1 MLNGA
6 AGGKFGMGVVPVSAL
21 GIDRYRIR
29 YFYMGIITLT
39 TDLGYKDFYQAALKG
54 SLVRHYPD
62 VRIIDISHEIPSF
75 DIQHAA
81 FVIKNAY
88 PHFPDN
94 TVHLIGIDS
103 VFSQNTRYIAIRY
116 KKHYFVGA
124 DNGIFSLIIGGQ
136 PEEAVEINLI
146 QDLKYLHFPLT
157 DIFAKAASHLAKG
170 GKLKEIGDPID
181 GIVERTIIQPVVEKD
196 NLRGVVVF
204 VDSFGNVVSN
214 ISKDL
219 FNKTQRNRDFVLTFR
234 RNETIRQMSW
244 HYNEVPEGE
253 KLCLFGISNYL
264 EIAINKGN
272 ASQLLGLNQ
281 GDIIRVDFS

>member
-1 MLNGA
+1 
-6 AGGKFGMGVVPVSAL
+6 
-21 GIDRYRIR
+21 
-29 YFYMGIITLT
+29 MGIITLT

-54 SLVRHYPD
+54 SLVRLHPD

-75 DIQHAA
+75 DIRHAA

-88 PHFPDN
+88 PHFPEN
-94 TVHLIGIDS
+94 TVHLVGIDS
-103 VFSQNTRYIAIRY
+103 VFNKNTRYIALRY
-116 KKHYFVGA
+116 KNHYFVGA
-124 DNGIFSLIIGGQ
+124 DNGIFSLIMEGKPQEI
-136 PEEAVEINLI
+136 VEINLI

-157 DIFAKAASHLAKG
+157 DIFAKAACHLAKG
-170 GKLKEIGDPID
+170 GKLTEIGDPID
-181 GIVERTIIQPVVEKD
+181 STVERTVIQPVIEKD
-196 NLRGVVVF
+196 SLRGSVVF

-214 ISKDL
+214 ISKEL
-219 FNKTQRNRDFVLTFR
+219 FNKTQKSRDFVLSFR
-234 RNETIRQMSW
+234 RNETIKQMSW

-281 GDIIRVDFS
+281 GDIIRVDFE